1 MCMQEKIRTLRLDT
15 AHGDRHNQSPSHG
28 HTIVSPGEDVLVV
41 GGDAAA
47 VAVDRMTMTTMT
59 GLVGSW
65 DRGVAAVVDNQ

>member
-1 MCMQEKIRTLRLDT
+1 MYARKIRTLRLDT

-28 HTIVSPGEDVLVV
+28 LAIVSPGEDVLVV
-41 GGDAAA
+41 GDGAA

-65 DRGVAAVVDNQ
+65 DHGVAVVVDDQ